1 MMFVDLKTHCS
12 RLVGIL
18 GDSELV
24 HEWENVAEWLQ
35 LAVAIKNVEVDIIQ
49 FHHGFG
55 YCSAADEYS
64 MAREELLNEFV
75 LALSRFNFVW
85 GGLESCLNNIKPPKH
100 PDKSKRGKISNACYF
115 LKEYYSNISP
125 LLFLGE
131 GIESFRLAAGECIGY
146 ESVDGRFKRSGEAGW
161 PGSGLFTVYEL
172 RNLFAHGSLSFP
184 EPDEENQPISNH
196 QDMVVSATRVVLLSI
211 QMLLLAHFEHSD
223 LEIPYS
229 FDCDLDTDEVAL
241 WVALSGCH
249 LETKDAGSQQLLC

>member
-1 MMFVDLKTHCS
+1 
-12 RLVGIL
+12 VGIL

-24 HEWENVAEWLQ
+24 HDWENVAEWLQ
-35 LAVAIKNVEVDIIQ
+35 LAAAIKNVEVDIIQ
-49 FHHGFG
+49 FQQGFG

-64 MAREELLNEFV
+64 MAREELLNSFV

-100 PDKSKRGKISNACYF
+100 PDKSKRGKIGNACYY
-115 LKEYYSNISP
+115 LKQYYSTNTP
-125 LLFLGE
+125 VLFLGE
-131 GIESFRLAAGECIGY
+131 AVESFRLRASECIGY
-146 ESVDGRFKRSGEAGW
+146 ESVDKRFKRSSDVGW

-184 EPDEENQPISNH
+184 EPDEENQPISDH
-196 QDMVVSATRVVLLSI
+196 HDMVVNATRVVLLSI
-211 QMLLLAHFEHSD
+211 QMLLLAHFEHSE

-229 FDCDLDTDEVAL
+229 YNIDLDSDDVAL

-249 LETKDAGSQQLLC
+249 LYEKDAGLQNALF